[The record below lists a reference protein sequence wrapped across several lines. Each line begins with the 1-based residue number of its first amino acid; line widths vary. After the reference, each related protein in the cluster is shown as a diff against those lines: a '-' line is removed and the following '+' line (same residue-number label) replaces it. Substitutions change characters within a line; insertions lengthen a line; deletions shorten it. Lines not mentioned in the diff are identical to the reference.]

1 MSEAATTATATV
13 PEAPPGPSGA
23 ADCHHGCPVT
33 YGCWG
38 RSLDGA
44 DGCPRLG
51 SVYPRHCA
59 GPLGERF
66 RVRTQVLLRG
76 TPAAKVTVHLRFLQI
91 VERRLYRV
99 GPRGP
104 VPVDVLRLGDE
115 EHRTAQEAV
124 ERRWICPPWS
134 PRRGPRTSTV
144 DLTAGANREPLRAG
158 SGSVTGT
165 LVRARRRLTGRIRL
179 DSEPVSDAV
188 LRLTVDFEN
197 TSPCPP
203 PAGGPGDVQAAS
215 APYAFVS
222 THAVLHTDTGEFVS
236 PSDPPP
242 ELRAAV
248 EACRNAGLRP
258 TLIDRERQD
267 GRHGAHYAAEV
278 LASPA
283 APVPSPAVR

>member
-1 MSEAATTATATV
+1 MSEAATTATV
-13 PEAPPGPSGA
+13 PEAPPDPSGT
-23 ADCHHGCPVT
+23 ADCFPDCPAPS
-33 YGCWG
+33 GCWG
-38 RSLDGA
+38 RRLDGIG
-44 DGCPRLG
+44 GCPRVG
-51 SVYPRHCA
+51 GVYPQHCA
-59 GPLGERF
+59 GTLGERF

-104 VPVDVLRLGDE
+104 VPVEVLHLADE

-144 DLTAGANREPLRAG
+144 DLAAGADREPLRAE
-158 SGSVTGT
+158 SGSVAGT
-165 LVRARRRLTGRIRL
+165 LVRARQRLTGRIRL

-188 LRLTVDFEN
+188 LRVTVDFEN

-203 PAGGPGDVQAAS
+203 PGSGSGDVRRAS
-215 APYAFVS
+215 APYAFIS

-242 ELRAAV
+242 ELR
-248 EACRNAGLRP
+248 EATESCAHTGLRP
-258 TLIDRERQD
+258 ALTDREQREGRQRD
-267 GRHGAHYAAEV
+267 QGPYAAEV
-278 LASPA
+278 LA
-283 APVPSPAVR
+283 APVAR